1 MKIKD
6 VVIDFETLGN
16 GSNAAVVDLAL
27 LAFDPDPT
35 VMETFEELIAR
46 GKRIK
51 FDIQSQKGKRLIDI
65 PTTTWWQKQGPEAKA
80 GLKPSVDDVDTLTGI
95 KQAVA
100 YCKENDVDQ
109 YNSLMWCRG
118 QSFDFPIFVDLL
130 RDVERDKGV
139 PETEISTYNTE
150 PVAFWNQRDLRTAI
164 EALSLTRKLCTTP
177 LPRGTL
183 NGFVAHN
190 SVHDCAKDILM
201 LKYAQR
207 YALGLEDC
215 PSLDDCDPL
224 SLPTR

>member
-65 PTTTWWQKQGPEAKA
+65 PTTTWWKKQGPEAKA
-80 GLKPSVDDVDTLTGI
+80 GLKPSAEDVDTLTGI

-130 RDVERDKGV
+130 RDVERDKGIH
-139 PETEISTYNTE
+139 ETEISTYNTE